1 MRALLGE
8 QKGMKAAEVLLGLHK
23 AFELVDRGLLVAAAR
38 DAGYPC
44 DVLAWGLATYSWR
57 RRLVFRGCVTPEL
70 WPTRGIAAGSAFATT
85 ELWVLLC
92 ASLGRL
98 TRRFPLARFC
108 LHVDD
113 LTATAEGA
121 ADEEVAEQLAQ
132 VVAEIKKEVEECCRM
147 KLAKPK
153 TSAVATSLQLAEK
166 VAEAIGGA
174 AEVGLVTR
182 KLGADYGLSGR
193 AAADSS
199 AKRPSR
205 RGWVQ
210 VGAEGQGQG

>member
-8 QKGMKAAEVLLGLHK
+8 HQGRRSAEVLLDLHK

-44 DVLAWGLATYSWR
+44 DVLAWGLAMYSWR

-70 WPTRGIAAGSAFATT
+70 LPTRGIAAGSAFATT

-98 TRRFPLARFC
+98 VRRFPLVVFC

-113 LTATAEGA
+113 LTATAEGET
-121 ADEEVAEQLAQ
+121 DEEVAEELAR
-132 VVAEIKKEVEECCRM
+132 VVRDIREEVEVRCRCC
-147 KLAKPK
+147 LLY
-153 TSAVATSLQLAEK
+153 TSPSP
-166 VAEAIGGA
+166 
-174 AEVGLVTR
+174 R
-182 KLGADYGLSGR
+182 
-193 AAADSS
+193 DS
-199 AKRPSR
+199 
-205 RGWVQ
+205 
-210 VGAEGQGQG
+210 